1 MVTEQWYPIEG
12 GTVCSVFVSCNCH
25 HNKLHNTVGTYS
37 RPSIIRASV
46 IWTLDYPDP
55 DYLVSII
62 SLGNISSHMQLCM
75 CSSRYVRTRDC
86 LCLIFCQLTVY

>member
-46 IWTLDYPDP
+46 IQTLDYLDP
-55 DYLVSII
+55 RLSGFNNQPRAKN
-62 SLGNISSHMQLCM
+62 GNISNHVQLCM

-86 LCLIFCQLTVY
+86 V